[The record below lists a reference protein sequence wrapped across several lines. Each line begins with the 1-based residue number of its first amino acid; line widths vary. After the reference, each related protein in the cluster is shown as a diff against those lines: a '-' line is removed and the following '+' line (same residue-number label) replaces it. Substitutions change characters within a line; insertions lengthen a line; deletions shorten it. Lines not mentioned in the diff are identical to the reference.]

1 MAGLDHGIDDVSW
14 IKAQCRGE
22 AGQGAGEG
30 VVCGCRGKIPL
41 PALAAA
47 ELLVS
52 SGGVTLQM
60 MN

>member
-1 MAGLDHGIDDVSW
+1 MAGLDHGIDDVSG

-22 AGQGAGEG
+22 GWRGQVKVLCVDA
-30 VVCGCRGKIPL
+30 VVKFL
-41 PALAAA
+41 WPALAAA

>member
-1 MAGLDHGIDDVSW
+1 MMTCQGLKH
-14 IKAQCRGE
+14 R
-22 AGQGAGEG
+22 GEG
-30 VVCGCRGKIPL
+30 VGRGQVKVL
-41 PALAAA
+41 CVDAVVKFLGPALAAA

>member
-1 MAGLDHGIDDVSW
+1 MSGG
-14 IKAQCRGE
+14 GME
-22 AGQGAGEG
+22 GAGEG

-41 PALAAA
+41 AALAAA